1 MRNNKGFT
9 LMELLAAIFIGG
21 MVTAAMILI
30 WKVASIQTG
39 QGQRQTIVRNQI
51 SNFERQLYKDFQEA
65 DIITFPNDS
74 IMTGNTTSSGLILA
88 GLKHVMPYERGSF
101 YVLPGNTAEFFAYCI
116 DVGEGT
122 PNVIKKSTGTIAYD
136 SNSNNIYSLA
146 DYSFSSTSPTL
157 SSNCLTNG
165 KSILSDFTLT
175 NVNLNSNGIY
185 TLAGNYIKKFTN
197 GRETTPIKIEVKN
210 KFYNHGGFY
219 YAQ

>member
-39 QGQRQTIVRNQI
+39 QGQRQTIIRNQI

-65 DIITFPNDS
+65 DVITFPNS
-74 IMTGNTTSSGLILA
+74 NNMIGPSNGLILA
-88 GLKHVMPYERGSF
+88 GLKHVMPYESGSF
-101 YVLPGNTAEFFAYCI
+101 RVLPGNTAEFFAYCI
-116 DVGEGT
+116 KVEEGS
-122 PNVIKKSTGTIAYD
+122 PNVIKKSTGTITYD
-136 SNSNNIYSLA
+136 TTPNASNTYSLA
-146 DYSFSSTSPTL
+146 DYSTSATFTTFSN
-157 SSNCLTNG
+157 NCITNG
-165 KSILSDFTLT
+165 KPILSDFTLT
-175 NVNLNSNGIY
+175 SVNLYSNGIY
-185 TLAGNYIKKFTN
+185 TFEGHYQKVFTN

-219 YAQ
+219 YAN

>member
-39 QGQRQTIVRNQI
+39 QGQRQTIIRNQI

-65 DIITFPNDS
+65 DVITFPNDH
-74 IMTGNTTSSGLILA
+74 TPLGNTTANGLILA
-88 GLKHVMPYERGSF
+88 GLKHAMTANTGDF
-101 YVLPGNTAEFFAYCI
+101 YVLPDHDAQFFAYCI
-116 DVGEGT
+116 DFDST
-122 PNVIKKSTGTIAYD
+122 PKVIKKTTGTIAFD
-136 SNSNNIYSLA
+136 SNSSTNNTYSLSA
-146 DYSFSSTSPTL
+146 YAGDTL
-157 SSNCLTNG
+157 LSNCRNG
-165 KSILSDFTLT
+165 STILSDFTLT

-185 TLAGNYIKKFTN
+185 TLEGNYQRVFSN
-197 GRETTPIKIEVKN
+197 GRETTPINIEVKN

>member
-21 MVTAAMILI
+21 MVTAAMVLI

-39 QGQRQTIVRNQI
+39 QGQRQTIIRNQI

-65 DIITFPNDS
+65 DIITFPNDGAY
-74 IMTGNTTSSGLILA
+74 MGNINSDGLILA
-88 GLKHVMPYERGSF
+88 GLKHVQPFERGSF

-116 DVGEGT
+116 KVGS
-122 PNVIKKSTGTIAYD
+122 PNVIKKSTGTITYD
-136 SNSNNIYSLA
+136 SNSSTNNTYSLSNYA
-146 DYSFSSTSPTL
+146 DSTIQ
-157 SSNCLTNG
+157 SNCVTNG
-165 KSILSDFTLT
+165 KPILSDFTLT
-175 NVNLNSNGIY
+175 EVNLNTNGIY
-185 TLAGNYIKKFTN
+185 TFEGNYRKVFTN

-219 YAQ
+219 YAQP

>member
-21 MVTAAMILI
+21 MVTAAMVLI

-39 QGQRQTIVRNQI
+39 QGQRQTIIRNQI

-65 DIITFPNDS
+65 DIITFPNDGAY
-74 IMTGNTTSSGLILA
+74 IGNTNSDGLILA
-88 GLKHVMPYERGSF
+88 GLKHVQPFERGSF

-116 DVGEGT
+116 KLGS
-122 PNVIKKSTGTIAYD
+122 PNVIKKSTGTITYD
-136 SNSNNIYSLA
+136 SNSSTNNTYSLSNYA
-146 DYSFSSTSPTL
+146 DTTIQ
-157 SSNCLTNG
+157 SNCVTNG
-165 KSILSDFTLT
+165 KPILSDFTLT
-175 NVNLNSNGIY
+175 EVNLNTNGIY
-185 TLAGNYIKKFTN
+185 TFEGNYQRVFTN

-219 YAQ
+219 YAQP

>member
-39 QGQRQTIVRNQI
+39 QGQRQTIIRNQI

-65 DIITFPNDS
+65 DVITFPNDQLP
-74 IMTGNTTSSGLILA
+74 IVYTSTNSLILA
-88 GLKHVMPYERGSF
+88 GLKHVQPANAGDF
-101 YVLPGNTAEFFAYCI
+101 YVLPDHDAQFFAYCI
-116 DVGEGT
+116 EVVANS
-122 PNVIKKSTGTIAYD
+122 PSVIKKTTGTIAFD
-136 SNSNNIYSLA
+136 SNSSTNNTYSLSA
-146 DYSFSSTSPTL
+146 YASETL
-157 SSNCLTNG
+157 LSNCRNG
-165 KSILSDFTLT
+165 GRAILSDFTLT

-185 TLAGNYIKKFTN
+185 TFEGYYRRIFSN
-197 GRETTPIKIEVKN
+197 GRETTPINIEVKN

>member
-39 QGQRQTIVRNQI
+39 QGQRQTIIRNQI

-65 DIITFPNDS
+65 DVITFPNDQ
-74 IMTGNTTSSGLILA
+74 TYNGNTTSSGLILA

-116 DVGEGT
+116 DVEEGT
-122 PNVIKKSTGTIAYD
+122 PNVIKKSTGTIAFN
-136 SNSNNIYSLA
+136 SNSSNNNTYSLSA
-146 DYSFSSTSPTL
+146 YAGDTL
-157 SSNCLTNG
+157 LSNCLSGRT
-165 KSILSDFTLT
+165 ILSDFTLT
-175 NVNLNSNGIY
+175 NVNLNSNVNSIY
-185 TLAGNYIKKFTN
+185 TLEGNYRRVFTN
-197 GRETTPIKIEVKN
+197 GRETTPINIEVKN

-219 YAQ
+219 YAQQ